1 MRSLPKRKRERVAV
15 VLCTLFTM
23 GGCAHQAKKT
33 MTTAPSTSDQ
43 QASVQPS
50 TSPTYEGPLR
60 LYEVRVIEA
69 TGQHSVLFRLSRP
82 PEGVDYFPLRNPSR
96 LVIDVKGAVD
106 SLLKVQN
113 YKASDSLVSAVR
125 VGSYQGRMRLVVDL
139 KGNEVPVFS
148 VDNYDTLITAFVDEK
163 NEKRHGKTQENNA
176 QVLFLADE
184 AKNAHPTQLASV
196 TYKPGTTQSEE
207 KSTSVTPSP
216 REEKKYV
223 AEANKGKTQ
232 VSATAEN
239 SKTPTVAS
247 AVEEDERK
255 GTADTTPLR
264 TKTTPTGATLPS
276 ESEKVLSSG
285 TVSEPI
291 RSASVK
297 HSNHSGRRKQL
308 QEETLRPSSSGSAHF
323 EANLVED
330 DPWDVEQV
338 TQSPASMSS
347 RKRPG
352 SKQKLEETPLTLAR
366 EESAPPATEFKADR
380 DLQYTGEKISLDFK
394 NADIHDVLRIV
405 ADVSGL
411 NIVATDDVKARVTLR
426 LVEVPWD
433 QALDVVLQSNGLERN
448 QAGNVIT
455 VSTTK
460 RLETE
465 RNARLA
471 AQNAQQ
477 KISPLATEYV
487 KVNYVKATEI
497 AALVTREA
505 QQRAA
510 GASGGA
516 GARPA
521 ASSSGGASAGGRAQ
535 QVALM
540 SPRGTIAADS
550 TTNVLIIRDLPE
562 NIVAVHELIKN
573 VDVQTPQVVIES
585 YLVTT
590 SENINRSLGIQW
602 GYNYRASPET
612 GNPTG
617 VNFPGRVGFGGSGL
631 TTGAGGIPFIADFPG
646 AGVAPGAGAALDLV
660 LGSLSGSQALDLRL
674 SALEREGKVRVIS
687 RPRVVTINNK
697 AADIRSRR
705 VVRVPIIS
713 GTLNVGGAGS
723 SQGGGNAFQEFDVG
737 ITLKVTPQISSDG
750 FVLLDIDAETSDL
763 ADASVRPTGSGSSFP
778 LIPDTLTRTASSNV
792 LIRAGETFVLGGIL
806 QDDVNQQ
813 ETGLPYLRDTPGLGW
828 LFRGRSNSRVKS
840 ELMVFI
846 TPKLVAGVAPV
857 SLPTAQQLWENREK
871 ESTTQQAIQQ

>member
-1 MRSLPKRKRERVAV
+1 MS
-15 VLCTLFTM
+15 TDST
-23 GGCAHQAKKT
+23 
-33 MTTAPSTSDQ
+33 TSDQ
-43 QASVQPS
+43 QARVQSPAPS
-50 TSPTYEGPLR
+50 TYNGPLR
-60 LYEVRVIEA
+60 LHEVRVIEA

-106 SLLKVQN
+106 SLPKVQH
-113 YKASDSLVSAVR
+113 YKAADPLIGAVR

-148 VDNYDTLITAFVDEK
+148 VDNYDTLITAFVGEK
-163 NEKRHGKTQENNA
+163 NEKRALKTQESNA

-184 AKNAHPTQLASV
+184 AKTPHTTQLASITQKSGPAVSDEKPTPIVASPSEVGKEIV
-196 TYKPGTTQSEE
+196 TAPNGKKIETQNSGAAISAKDSSSVKEEELKGTNGAVVPLVTADRPRE
-207 KSTSVTPSP
+207 TSPSP
-216 REEKKYV
+216 
-223 AEANKGKTQ
+223 
-232 VSATAEN
+232 
-239 SKTPTVAS
+239 
-247 AVEEDERK
+247 
-255 GTADTTPLR
+255 
-264 TKTTPTGATLPS
+264 
-276 ESEKVLSSG
+276 SEKFASSP
-285 TVSEPI
+285 SIPEPGQEETTK
-291 RSASVK
+291 RPDLANTK
-297 HSNHSGRRKQL
+297 KQL
-308 QEETLRPSSSGSAHF
+308 QEETLGASSRPTRF
-323 EANLVED
+323 EANLIEE
-330 DPWDVEQV
+330 DPWEVEQV
-338 TQSPASMSS
+338 TQAPAGASS
-347 RKRPG
+347 RKRQG
-352 SKQKLEETPLTLAR
+352 GKQKSEEAPLTLAR
-366 EESAPPATEFKADR
+366 EESAPPASEFKADH
-380 DLQYTGEKISLDFK
+380 DSQYSGKKISLDFK

-405 ADVSGL
+405 ADVSGF

-433 QALDVVLQSNGLERN
+433 QALDVVLQSNGLEKNR
-448 QAGNVIT
+448 AGNVIT

-460 RLETE
+460 RLEAE

-516 GARPA
+516 SARPA
-521 ASSSGGASAGGRAQ
+521 AASGGASGAGKTQ

-550 TTNVLIIRDLPE
+550 TTNVLIVRDLPE
-562 NIVAVHELIKN
+562 NIAAVRELIRN

-590 SENINRSLGIQW
+590 SENLNRSLGIQW
-602 GYNYRASPET
+602 GYSYKAGPET

-617 VNFPGRVGFGGSGL
+617 VKFPGRVGFGGSGL
-631 TTGAGGIPFIADFPG
+631 SSGSGGVPFIADFPA
-646 AGVAPGAGAALDLV
+646 AGVAAGSGAALDLV
-660 LGSLSGSQALDLRL
+660 LGSLSGSQSLDARL
-674 SALEREGKVRVIS
+674 TALEREGKARVIS

-723 SQGGGNAFQEFDVG
+723 NQGGGNAFQEFDVG

-763 ADASVRPTGSGSSFP
+763 ADASVKPTGSGSSFP

-846 TPKLVAGVAPV
+846 TPKLVASVTPV
-857 SLPTAQQLWENREK
+857 SLPTAQQLWESRAK
-871 ESTTQQAIQQ
+871 ENEPQQAVHQ